1 MALVIETRSAQG
13 DVSRTAVRA
22 GTKRLTVRPGDV
34 FRLYDNTTGK
44 APEGTEVRQLDNSI
58 VIDHLNGDGAGSS
71 TVVLSGFY
79 SSCSVSSPCHL
90 QLPAED
96 NGVVDITVSTPVAD
110 ARPDGSFVL
119 HAPGMSAA
127 AVAATSAIGTG
138 IGAASGNAAGAA
150 GTDTAGSAGAAADST
165 GRAGKVLT
173 DTADAGSGGNHGTA
187 DTASG
192 RGYGAGPDT
201 DTGVDTGTAGREA
214 DTASNGHEPFI
225 NESSRPII
233 YGVGGAAVLGL
244 ALAGGGG
251 GGGGDAPA
259 PAPGAGAAGTTP
271 TLPAPTPSAPA
282 APTVPPSTVDPK
294 FVVTHSSVAKGK
306 LPTLTGTGTAGATV
320 KIDVDVTGDKT
331 VDATYTTTV
340 DAAGAWKADLA
351 TLKPTTGTLPAGGLS
366 SNTSL
371 TLTETA
377 GATTATLPAFNLTAD
392 DTPPKAPTI
401 SPVAADNLISAAE
414 ATQPLAIGG
423 TGDPDSLIKM
433 TFGGQTYETTVG
445 ANGAWLVNVPSA
457 AIPATGEATVSV
469 TASDLAGNVSTAT
482 TQAVTVDKTPPVAP
496 IVQYT
501 GGTDNYVNAAE
512 KAAGTTISGTAEA
525 NSTVKVT
532 VGEISHEAKAG
543 ADGKWSVAFAGAEL
557 PAADGSYVVS
567 ATATDAAGN
576 ASVPSAG
583 VPAMVVDTKAPSITD
598 VHAGGNDR
606 VRQGL
611 PFTVTGKAEAGSK
624 IDVIYT
630 RGDGGKV
637 PHAGTAPD
645 GTGDDV
651 AWSVP
656 VFVAYSTSLGATQ
669 QSLQVT
675 ATDKAGNVTTIEHK
689 FVVQGTLSLFGAGEA
704 QTTEAAGT
712 TIKSLDGADGHT
724 AGLDAVQAAGMG
736 NPSSAETLLAST
748 ADKAA
753 SATGATGATGITASQ
768 TITLKT
774 HDLLDAGS
782 PKVEGALPS
791 ATQGAHGASAEATA
805 SASGTGTGASST
817 WHGTSPAQQV
827 STLLSQEEPQ
837 GLTLH

>member
-1 MALVIETRSAQG
+1 M
-13 DVSRTAVRA
+13 
-22 GTKRLTVRPGDV
+22 
-34 FRLYDNTTGK
+34 
-44 APEGTEVRQLDNSI
+44 
-58 VIDHLNGDGAGSS
+58 
-71 TVVLSGFY
+71 
-79 SSCSVSSPCHL
+79 
-90 QLPAED
+90 
-96 NGVVDITVSTPVAD
+96 
-110 ARPDGSFVL
+110 
-119 HAPGMSAA
+119 
-127 AVAATSAIGTG
+127 
-138 IGAASGNAAGAA
+138 
-150 GTDTAGSAGAAADST
+150 
-165 GRAGKVLT
+165 
-173 DTADAGSGGNHGTA
+173 
-187 DTASG
+187 
-192 RGYGAGPDT
+192 
-201 DTGVDTGTAGREA
+201 
-214 DTASNGHEPFI
+214 
-225 NESSRPII
+225 
-233 YGVGGAAVLGL
+233 
-244 ALAGGGG
+244 
-251 GGGGDAPA
+251 
-259 PAPGAGAAGTTP
+259 
-271 TLPAPTPSAPA
+271 
-282 APTVPPSTVDPK
+282 
-294 FVVTHSSVAKGK
+294 
-306 LPTLTGTGTAGATV
+306 
-320 KIDVDVTGDKT
+320 
-331 VDATYTTTV
+331 
-340 DAAGAWKADLA
+340 
-351 TLKPTTGTLPAGGLS
+351 
-366 SNTSL
+366 
-371 TLTETA
+371 
-377 GATTATLPAFNLTAD
+377 
-392 DTPPKAPTI
+392 
-401 SPVAADNLISAAE
+401 AADNLISAAE

-598 VHAGGNDR
+598 VHAGTTDR

-637 PHAGTAPD
+637 HHTGTAPD
-645 GTGDDV
+645 GTGDDA

-689 FVVQGTLSLFGAGEA
+689 FVVLGTLSLFGAGEA

-712 TIKSLDGADGHT
+712 TIKSLDGTDGHT

-736 NPSSAETLLAST
+736 NPSSADTLLAST
-748 ADKAA
+748 ADKAT
-753 SATGATGATGITASQ
+753 SATGATGITASQ

>member
-58 VIDHLNGDGAGSS
+58 VIDHLNGDGAGTS

-79 SSCSVSSPCHL
+79 SSCSVSTPCHL
-90 QLPAED
+90 QLPASD
-96 NGVVDITVSTPVAD
+96 NGMIDITASTPVAD

-127 AVAATSAIGTG
+127 AVAATSAVGSG
-138 IGAASGNAAGAA
+138 IGAAGGEAAGAA
-150 GTDTAGSAGAAADST
+150 GTGAAGTAGAATDS
-165 GRAGKVLT
+165 AGLSGKGL
-173 DTADAGSGGNHGTA
+173 ADAGGAGAGGKHGAT
-187 DTASG
+187 DTGSS
-192 RGYGAGPDT
+192 RGYGAGP

-214 DTASNGHEPFI
+214 DTAGNGHEPFI

-331 VDATYTTTV
+331 VDAAYTTTV

-377 GATTATLPAFNLTAD
+377 GTTTATLPAFNLTAD

-401 SPVAADNLISAAE
+401 SPVATDNLISAAE

-532 VGEISHEAKAG
+532 VGEISHEARTG

-598 VHAGGNDR
+598 VHAGTTDR

-637 PHAGTAPD
+637 HHTGTAPD
-645 GTGDDV
+645 GTGDDA

-689 FVVQGTLSLFGAGEA
+689 FVVLGTLSLFGAGEA

-712 TIKSLDGADGHT
+712 TIKSLDGTDGHT

-736 NPSSAETLLAST
+736 NPSSADTLLAST
-748 ADKAA
+748 ADKAT
-753 SATGATGATGITASQ
+753 SATGATGITTSQ

-791 ATQGAHGASAEATA
+791 ATQGAHGTSAEATA

>member
-58 VIDHLNGDGAGSS
+58 VIDHLNGDGAGTS

-79 SSCSVSSPCHL
+79 SSCSVSTPCHL
-90 QLPAED
+90 QLPASD
-96 NGVVDITVSTPVAD
+96 NGMVDITASTPVAD

-127 AVAATSAIGTG
+127 AVAATSAVGSG
-138 IGAASGNAAGAA
+138 IGAASEDAAGATGA
-150 GTDTAGSAGAAADST
+150 GGTAGAGGTDAPAGSAGQTGKGLADAAS
-165 GRAGKVLT
+165 
-173 DTADAGSGGNHGTA
+173 AGSGGSHGAA
-187 DTASG
+187 DTGSS
-192 RGYGAGPDT
+192 RGYGADSPAN
-201 DTGVDTGTAGREA
+201 TGVDTGTAGREA
-214 DTASNGHEPFI
+214 DTAGNGHEPFI

-366 SNTSL
+366 SSTSL

-377 GATTATLPAFNLTAD
+377 GTTTATLPAFNLTAD

-401 SPVAADNLISAAE
+401 SPVATDNLISAAE

-598 VHAGGNDR
+598 VHAGTTDR

-637 PHAGTAPD
+637 HHTGTAPD
-645 GTGDDV
+645 GTGDDA

-689 FVVQGTLSLFGAGEA
+689 FVVLGTLSLFGAGEA

-712 TIKSLDGADGHT
+712 TIKSLDGTDGHT

-736 NPSSAETLLAST
+736 NPSSADTLLAST
-748 ADKAA
+748 ADKAT
-753 SATGATGATGITASQ
+753 SATGATGITTSQ

-805 SASGTGTGASST
+805 SASST

>member
-1 MALVIETRSAQG
+1 M
-13 DVSRTAVRA
+13 
-22 GTKRLTVRPGDV
+22 
-34 FRLYDNTTGK
+34 
-44 APEGTEVRQLDNSI
+44 
-58 VIDHLNGDGAGSS
+58 
-71 TVVLSGFY
+71 
-79 SSCSVSSPCHL
+79 
-90 QLPAED
+90 
-96 NGVVDITVSTPVAD
+96 
-110 ARPDGSFVL
+110 
-119 HAPGMSAA
+119 
-127 AVAATSAIGTG
+127 
-138 IGAASGNAAGAA
+138 
-150 GTDTAGSAGAAADST
+150 
-165 GRAGKVLT
+165 
-173 DTADAGSGGNHGTA
+173 
-187 DTASG
+187 
-192 RGYGAGPDT
+192 
-201 DTGVDTGTAGREA
+201 
-214 DTASNGHEPFI
+214 
-225 NESSRPII
+225 
-233 YGVGGAAVLGL
+233 
-244 ALAGGGG
+244 
-251 GGGGDAPA
+251 
-259 PAPGAGAAGTTP
+259 
-271 TLPAPTPSAPA
+271 
-282 APTVPPSTVDPK
+282 
-294 FVVTHSSVAKGK
+294 VTHSSVAKGK

-392 DTPPKAPTI
+392 DAPPKAPTI

-583 VPAMVVDTKAPSITD
+583 VPAMAVDTKAPSITD

-689 FVVQGTLSLFGAGEA
+689 FVVLGTLSLFGAGEA

-712 TIKSLDGADGHT
+712 TIKSLDGTDGHT
-724 AGLDAVQAAGMG
+724 AGLDAVQAPGMG
-736 NPSSAETLLAST
+736 NPSSADTLLAST
-748 ADKAA
+748 ADKAT
-753 SATGATGATGITASQ
+753 SATGATGITASQ

-805 SASGTGTGASST
+805 SASST

>member
-58 VIDHLNGDGAGSS
+58 VIDHLNGDGTGTS

-79 SSCSVSSPCHL
+79 SSCSVSTPCHL
-90 QLPAED
+90 QLPASD
-96 NGVVDITVSTPVAD
+96 NGMIDITASTPVAD

-127 AVAATSAIGTG
+127 AVAATSAVGSG
-138 IGAASGNAAGAA
+138 IGAAGGEAAGTGAA
-150 GTDTAGSAGAAADST
+150 GTAGAATDS
-165 GRAGKVLT
+165 AGLSGKGL
-173 DTADAGSGGNHGTA
+173 ADAGGAGAGGKHGAT
-187 DTASG
+187 DTGSS
-192 RGYGAGPDT
+192 RGYGAGP

-214 DTASNGHEPFI
+214 DTAGNGHEPFI

-392 DTPPKAPTI
+392 DAPPKAPTI

-583 VPAMVVDTKAPSITD
+583 VPAMVVDTKVPSITD
-598 VHAGGNDR
+598 VHAGTTDR

-637 PHAGTAPD
+637 HHTGTAPD
-645 GTGDDV
+645 GTDDA

-689 FVVQGTLSLFGAGEA
+689 FVVLGTLSLFGAGEA

-712 TIKSLDGADGHT
+712 TIKSLDGTDGHT
-724 AGLDAVQAAGMG
+724 PSGVESVQSGVTG
-736 NPSSAETLLAST
+736 STSSSAATT
-748 ADKAA
+748 
-753 SATGATGATGITASQ
+753 SAGAQ
-768 TITLKT
+768 TTTLKAL
-774 HDLLDAGS
+774 DLLDAGS

-791 ATQGAHGASAEATA
+791 TTQGAHGTSAEPTA
-805 SASGTGTGASST
+805 SASGTGASST